1 MYEHAN
7 RAYNNARPN
16 VEDNIIKQTKSVMK
30 PAPGDFEKYF
40 GDLYSAAGG
49 DDDDDKIQDRIS
61 EYEARKY
68 MDMWTKIKTGFAHE
82 K

>member
-1 MYEHAN
+1 MFEHAN
-7 RAYNNARPN
+7 KAYNNARAN
-16 VEDNIIKQTKSVMK
+16 VEDNIVKQTKSVFK

-40 GDLYSAAGG
+40 GDLYAHVGG
-49 DDDDDKIQDRIS
+49 DDDADKIEDRIS